1 MGATCLDDDDRA
13 TYKTWRSPHFGGSI
27 LLQMPVTDHDGQRYG
42 YVFIGDCCRYF
53 ETPEPIT
60 RYFANVSGMSHQSEI
75 ALTATYAVFPTKE
88 RWHDDWGRSM
98 PYASRAAFVDF
109 YRNHYERLES
119 EHGEGVWELC
129 QACCHENIPEPHQL
143 ALVTIHRWS
152 IHYYDRKEIFEWKRK
167 LSGDEYDFQQSR
179 WMPGPRPHTVTD
191 VIEFL
196 KKDWAERCGYWGY
209 GRGKEGGH

>member
-1 MGATCLDDDDRA
+1 
-13 TYKTWRSPHFGGSI
+13 
-27 LLQMPVTDHDGQRYG
+27 
-42 YVFIGDCCRYF
+42 
-53 ETPEPIT
+53 
-60 RYFANVSGMSHQSEI
+60 
-75 ALTATYAVFPTKE
+75 
-88 RWHDDWGRSM
+88 M

-167 LSGDEYDFQQSR
+167 LS
-179 WMPGPRPHTVTD
+179 
-191 VIEFL
+191 
-196 KKDWAERCGYWGY
+196 
-209 GRGKEGGH
+209 

>member
-1 MGATCLDDDDRA
+1 MAKAGRRA
-13 TYKTWRSPHFGGSI
+13 S
-27 LLQMPVTDHDGQRYG
+27 
-42 YVFIGDCCRYF
+42 CRYF

-75 ALTATYAVFPTKE
+75 ALTATYAVFTTKE

-152 IHYYDRKEIFEWKRK
+152 IHYYDRKELFEWKRK

-179 WMPGPRPHTVTD
+179 WIPGPRPHTVTD

>member
-1 MGATCLDDDDRA
+1 
-13 TYKTWRSPHFGGSI
+13 
-27 LLQMPVTDHDGQRYG
+27 
-42 YVFIGDCCRYF
+42 
-53 ETPEPIT
+53 
-60 RYFANVSGMSHQSEI
+60 
-75 ALTATYAVFPTKE
+75 
-88 RWHDDWGRSM
+88 M
-98 PYASRAAFVDF
+98 PYAHRAAFVDF

-179 WMPGPRPHTVTD
+179 WIPGPRPHTVTD